1 MFQSAS
7 DPEAGRGR
15 GRIYTVN
22 TCDRE
27 RMILLLGPV
36 VPVDGASGRME
47 QPAPAAQEERGEV
60 GADVVDLSLA
70 NIAQTSVPVKSALS

>member
-1 MFQSAS
+1 
-7 DPEAGRGR
+7 
-15 GRIYTVN
+15 
-22 TCDRE
+22 
-27 RMILLLGPV
+27 MILLLGPV